1 MVFRGKY
8 RKKQVQKQKKRKTTT
23 TLSDFCKLLVKNLV
37 VNSNFLVYSTFKDL
51 IPYEPIE
58 LMWPARAQGPE
69 WYLGCPQVGQF
80 SSKVIKERVNF
91 WFSMKIA
98 QWV

>member
-1 MVFRGKY
+1 MAA
-8 RKKQVQKQKKRKTTT
+8 
-23 TLSDFCKLLVKNLV
+23 LVNGIFSRPSLV
-37 VNSNFLVYSTFKDL
+37 SIFKDL
-51 IPYEPIE
+51 TPYEPIE
-58 LMWPARAQGPE
+58 LMWPIRAQGPE

-98 QWV
+98 Q

>member
-1 MVFRGKY
+1 M
-8 RKKQVQKQKKRKTTT
+8 QKQKKNQLHFEFQDSSKEP
-23 TLSDFCKLLVKNLV
+23 
-37 VNSNFLVYSTFKDL
+37 FKDL
-51 IPYEPIE
+51 ILYEPIE
-58 LMWPARAQGPE
+58 LMWPVRAQGPE
-69 WYLGCPQVGQF
+69 RYLGCPQVGQF